1 MDSPHDHQ
9 QQHCDHLILKPASW
23 LITLTTLQVQLFL
36 TITLDLLTPLFILH
50 AMVKESISR
59 GEDAVRQAQ
68 KAVGAAPGRAA
79 GVAGRAWGVVRRAG
93 SGVVGVVNVCMV
105 LAAIML
111 LAVVLGVGVVRVW
124 VDEPVVMEELV
135 FFDYT
140 DVNPTAVMEFGCVGG
155 GGDGK
160 KGIPFEHTYFVE
172 LELLTAE
179 VISERGKVL
188 ARSSQP
194 CTLLFRSLPIRVA
207 RTFIFAVPI
216 LLGFS
221 SETQQITVRVLQ
233 HKERKLR
240 TSAIKV
246 TLVPR
251 AGTSALPELYS
262 AKIILNSK
270 LPWRKQ
276 IVHNWKWTF
285 YVWASL
291 NMYIV
296 LLIITLCCCR
306 HLFFPARTMTISPP
320 SVWRGR
326 TIDDDKVV
334 RSKGGERVADSMS
347 ARETS
352 RRRRSMRRLLMHE
365 FEDFSEQAGSSGF
378 GSATSEEASDQVF
391 GSGGFTDSE
400 SVCTDG

>member
-1 MDSPHDHQ
+1 M
-9 QQHCDHLILKPASW
+9 A
-23 LITLTTLQVQLFL
+23 
-36 TITLDLLTPLFILH
+36 
-50 AMVKESISR
+50 KECISR
-59 GEDAVRQAQ
+59 GEDATRRAR
-68 KAVGAAPGRAA
+68 KAEGA
-79 GVAGRAWGVVRRAG
+79 AGRAWGVTRRAG

-105 LAAIML
+105 LAALMV

-124 VDEPVVMEELV
+124 VDEPLVMNELV

-140 DVNPTAVMEFGCVGG
+140 DVNPTAVMEFSGV
-155 GGDGK
+155 GDGG
-160 KGIPFEHTYFVE
+160 GIPFKHTYFVE
-172 LELLTAE
+172 LQLVLPDSDYNRHIGVFQVTAE
-179 VISERGKVL
+179 VISERGRVL

-240 TSAIKV
+240 TLAIKV

-306 HLFFPARTMTISPP
+306 HLFFPARTVTNNPP

-326 TIDDDKVV
+326 TIEDYKVV
-334 RSKGGERVADSMS
+334 RCEAGERAADSMS

-365 FEDFSEQAGSSGF
+365 FEDFGEQAGSSGF
-378 GSATSEEASDQVF
+378 GSANFSSEEASDQLF
-391 GSGGFTDSE
+391 GSSGFTDSE